1 MNQIN
6 NNNQI
11 NKYQM
16 LKLTTKEITKIKE
29 LIYNKIDQEYGIENL
44 DETLKELLTKL
55 QSIK

>member
-1 MNQIN
+1 MKN
-6 NNNQI
+6 
-11 NKYQM
+11 